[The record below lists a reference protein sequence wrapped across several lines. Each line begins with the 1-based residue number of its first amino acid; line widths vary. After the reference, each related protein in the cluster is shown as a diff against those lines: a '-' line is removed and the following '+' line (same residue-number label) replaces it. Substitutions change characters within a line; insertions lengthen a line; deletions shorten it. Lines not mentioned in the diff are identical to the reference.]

1 MSRALAIGSVILV
14 TAGVVVLLDVG
25 VTLAW
30 KEPVSSIYGAFQQL
44 GLDDDVEALEES
56 FPEAQGPTQKALAR
70 DAARLARKLA
80 AEAGQGEG
88 IGRLRIPAIGA
99 DYAFVEGTDPGSL
112 EQGPGHYSGTDLPG
126 AGSTVGIAGHRTT
139 YLAPFRKIDQL
150 EGGDEVIVE
159 MPYATLVYSVDDAR
173 VVEPSQVG
181 IVRKRKHER
190 LVMTACHPLYSAAQ
204 RYAVFADLDRVEP
217 AAR

>member
-1 MSRALAIGSVILV
+1 MVLV
-14 TAGVVVLLDVG
+14 TAGLMVVLDVG

-30 KEPVSSIYGAFQQL
+30 KEPVSSLYGALKQI
-44 GLDDDVEALEES
+44 GVEDEVAALEAD
-56 FPEAQGPTQKALAR
+56 FPEAEGPTPAALRR
-70 DAARLARKLA
+70 DAARLARRLA

-88 IGRLRIPAIGA
+88 IGRIRIPAIGA
-99 DYAFVEGTDPGSL
+99 EYALVEGTDPGAL
-112 EQGPGHYSGTDLPG
+112 RQGPGHYSATDLPG
-126 AGSTVGIAGHRTT
+126 AGGTVGVAGHRTT
-139 YLAPFRKIDQL
+139 YLAPFREIDQL

-173 VVEPSQVG
+173 VVAPTQVG
-181 IVRKRKHER
+181 IVRQRKHER
-190 LVMTACHPLYSAAQ
+190 LVLTACHPLYSDTE

>member
-1 MSRALAIGSVILV
+1 VLV
-14 TAGVVVLLDVG
+14 TAGLVVVADVG

-30 KEPVSSIYGAFQQL
+30 KEPVSSIYGALKQV
-44 GLDDDVEALEES
+44 GLDDDIAALEET
-56 FPEAQGPTQKALAR
+56 FPEAEGPTPAALRR

-88 IGRLRIPAIGA
+88 IGRIRIPAIGA
-99 DYAFVEGTDPGSL
+99 DYAFVEGTDPGAL
-112 EQGPGHYSGTDLPG
+112 QQGPGHYSATDLPG
-126 AGSTVGIAGHRTT
+126 AGGTVGVAGHRTT

-173 VVEPSQVG
+173 VVAPSQVG
-181 IVRKRKHER
+181 VVRNRKHER
-190 LVMTACHPLYSAAQ
+190 LVLTACHPIYSDAE
-204 RYAVFADLDRVEP
+204 RYVVFAEFDRVEP

>member
-1 MSRALAIGSVILV
+1 MSRALSIVSVILV
-14 TAGVVVLLDVG
+14 TAGAVVLLDVG

-30 KEPVSSIYGAFQQL
+30 KEPVSSIYGAIQQL

-56 FPEAQGPTQKALAR
+56 FPEAEGPTPAALRR

-80 AEAGQGEG
+80 AESGQGEG
-88 IGRLRIPAIGA
+88 IGRLLIPAIGA
-99 DYAFVEGTDPGSL
+99 DYALIEGTDPGSL
-112 EQGPGHYSGTDLPG
+112 ERGPGHYSGTDLPG

-150 EGGDEVIVE
+150 EGGDEVTLE
-159 MPYATLVYSVDDAR
+159 MPYATLVYTVDDAR

-181 IVRKRKHER
+181 IVRKRKEER
-190 LVMTACHPLYSAAQ
+190 LVLTACHPLYSAAQ
-204 RYAVFADLDRVEP
+204 RYAVFADFDRVEP

>member
-1 MSRALAIGSVILV
+1 MSRALAILSVILV
-14 TAGVVVLLDVG
+14 TAGAVVLVDVG

-30 KEPVSSIYGAFQQL
+30 KEPVSSIYGAVQQL
-44 GLDDDVEALEES
+44 GLDDDVTALEES
-56 FPEAQGPTQKALAR
+56 FPEAEGPTTAALRR

-99 DYAFVEGTDPGSL
+99 DYAMVEGTDPDSL
-112 EQGPGHYSGTDLPG
+112 KQGPGHYSGTALPG

-139 YLAPFRKIDQL
+139 YLAPFRKINEL
-150 EGGDEVIVE
+150 EDDDEVVLE

-173 VVEPSQVG
+173 IVEPTQTG

-190 LVMTACHPLYSAAQ
+190 LVLTACHPLYSAAK
-204 RYAVFADLDRVEP
+204 RYAVFARLDRVEP
-217 AAR
+217 PTR